1 MAGIG
6 FSLRKLFK
14 DKSCYGY
21 AKAYAWTGMV
31 TTGPFVVM
39 VCLILGVQ
47 LLYNYFEIADYQSSL
62 YIESVVYP
70 FIFSHIVVS
79 GFHMVITRYI
89 ADKMYERDLKSI
101 LSSVF
106 GMLSIVLTIGG
117 IIGFLFFLW
126 APLPFFLELTTFIFY
141 MEMMIILLLA
151 SYVSVLR
158 NFIFIVK
165 AYGYGVI
172 AALIGT
178 FLVLYVPWFEDIVV
192 WTMLMMDM
200 GAFIIAALLLHNIY
214 MFFGFENYFNY
225 DFIDYF
231 SKFKKLFFINFFYTA
246 GLYSHNIIMWFGP
259 HGLCL
264 ADTYYYQPQ
273 YDVSTFFA
281 YMSILPV
288 MMLLVINTEINFY
301 DKFRRYLMFITEKG
315 NYEEITQSREEML
328 QVMWSEIRNI
338 FDFQLVAVFC
348 FIAFGNIVMP
358 MVGLGFYGI
367 DIYNMLVLSAFSIG
381 IMQAVMIMLLYLEDK
396 DGALMTTALML
407 VLSIIFNLVS
417 VFYLGEKT
425 YGLGAVAANF
435 CALIFS
441 VYRLNEYAAKIDYH
455 IFCSQPV
462 LAVKADGFFS
472 KLHEKI
478 FKKEESS
485 LNG

>member
-6 FSLRKLFK
+6 FSLKKLFK
-14 DKSCYGY
+14 DKSCFGY

-47 LLYNYFEIADYQSSL
+47 LLYKFFEVTDYQRYL

-89 ADKMYERDLKSI
+89 SDKMYEHDLKSV
-101 LSSVF
+101 LSSMF
-106 GMLSIVLTIGG
+106 GILSIVLAIGG

-126 APLPFFLELTTFIFY
+126 ASLPFFLKLTIFLFY
-141 MEMMIILLLA
+141 MEMMIILLLG
-151 SYVSVLR
+151 SYVSALR
-158 NFIFIVK
+158 NYTFIVR
-165 AYGYGVI
+165 AYLYGVI

-178 FLVLYVPWFEDIVV
+178 FAVLYVPWFEDTIV
-192 WTMLMMDM
+192 WTMLMMDI
-200 GAFIIAALLLHNIY
+200 GAFIIAAFLLHNIY

-231 SKFKKLFFINFFYTA
+231 SKFKKLFFINIFYTT

-259 HGLCL
+259 EGVCIS
-264 ADTYYYQPQ
+264 DTFYSQPQ
-273 YDVSTFFA
+273 YDISTFFA
-281 YMSILPV
+281 YISILPV
-288 MMLLVINTEINFY
+288 MMLFVINTEINFY
-301 DKFRRYLMFITEKG
+301 EKFRRYLMFITEKG

-338 FDFQLVAVFC
+338 FDFQLVAAFC
-348 FIAFGNIVMP
+348 FISVGNIVMP
-358 MVGLGFYGI
+358 MVGLGFSGI
-367 DIYNMLVLSAFSIG
+367 DIYNILVLSAFCVG
-381 IMQAVMIMLLYLEDK
+381 ILQAVMIMLLYLEDK

-407 VLSIIFNLVS
+407 VLSILFNLVS
-417 VFYLGEKT
+417 VYYLGEKT
-425 YGLGAVAANF
+425 YGLGALLANF
-435 CALIFS
+435 CALVFA
-441 VYRLNEYAAKIDYH
+441 VYRLNEYSAKIDYH

-462 LAVKADGFFS
+462 LEVKAEGFFS
-472 KLHEKI
+472 NLHEKL
-478 FKKEESS
+478 FKKEES